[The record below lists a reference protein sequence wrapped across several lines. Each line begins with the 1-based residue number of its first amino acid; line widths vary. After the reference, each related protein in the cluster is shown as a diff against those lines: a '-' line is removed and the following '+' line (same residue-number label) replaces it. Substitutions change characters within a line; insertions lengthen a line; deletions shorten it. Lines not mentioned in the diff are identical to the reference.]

1 MSTFTLPQ
9 TGNVNVYY
17 DSLPTGVAVPSNTLH
32 LYQLNNPGGGV
43 DAYTKAQSDAKY
55 MKYDN
60 GGVTQFVNGPMNIA
74 TETIT
79 PQIHLDGTKDTIITA
94 AASTT
99 DRTQTI
105 PATDSNT
112 EFIMANPTTAQT
124 IQKTITTPQKIV
136 TGTGLDIY
144 GSTAL
149 TGRHTKIVQN
159 LSDTANAAPTISII
173 GVTDAGASSCEF
185 ILSHPSHAQTVNGT
199 LTTTTMNTS
208 VLNVGNVTVNGFV
221 SNITNGILMQPVT
234 LNPNG
239 VANIRFNTTNGTQ
252 IGSIYTTVNG
262 ELRMACQ
269 GIDAT
274 GYTSTSFNGTAITCR
289 PANTSDCTP
298 IKILNAA
305 GTKIGALTQNADNTT
320 IETTRFKLLN
330 DASPITTFGTSITG
344 ATDSLPRDSA
354 VKNYVDTQLAT
365 IVTESDIV
373 TDFYG
378 TLTNTQVPGALAN
391 ITYMGKHLLPYTQV
405 DLAHGNYILQL
416 HDPTQNNYC
425 VQKFAWKTDFY
436 LFSNNNWTSYVY
448 RINKADK
455 VLLELDLDWMT
466 CTDTYTAPTP
476 GRKRRIITKEAGTT
490 STNIA
495 DDGNTYF
502 YTNTTLPYCQFD
514 QTIVTD
520 SYTDIIVK
528 TTCPAATGKISVEL
542 KIKILFF

>member
-9 TGNVNVYY
+9 SGNVNVYY
-17 DSLPTGVAVPSNTLH
+17 DSLPTGVAVPANTLH

-43 DAYTKAQSDAKY
+43 DAYTKTQTDAKY
-55 MKYDN
+55 VKYDN
-60 GGVTQFVNGPMNIA
+60 GGATQFINGPLNIA

-79 PQIHLDGTKDTIITA
+79 PQVHLDSPTKDTIITA
-94 AASTT
+94 TPSTT
-99 DRTQTI
+99 DRTHTI
-105 PATDSNT
+105 PATDTNT
-112 EFIMANPTTAQT
+112 QFIMANPTTEQT
-124 IQKTITTPQKIV
+124 IQKKITTPQSIV
-136 TGTGLDIY
+136 TGTGIDIY
-144 GSTAL
+144 GTTAL

-159 LSDTANAAPTISII
+159 LNDTANAAPTVSII
-173 GVTDAGASSCEF
+173 GVTDAGATTCEF
-185 ILSHPSHAQTVNGT
+185 ILSHPSHPQTINGT
-199 LTTTTMNTS
+199 LASNNIISGT
-208 VLNVGNVTVNGFV
+208 VTVNGYV
-221 SNITNGILMQPVT
+221 SNVTNGITMQPT
-234 LNPNG
+234 NTFPNG
-239 VANIRFNTTNGTQ
+239 VANIRFNHMNGVQ
-252 IGSIYTTVNG
+252 IGSIYTTTNG

-305 GTKIGALTQNADNTT
+305 GTKIGALSQNADNTT

-330 DASPITTFGTSITG
+330 DASPITTFGTTITG

-391 ITYMGKHLLPYTQV
+391 ITYMGKHLLPFTQV

-425 VQKFAWKTDFY
+425 VQKIAWKTDFY
-436 LFSNNNWTSYVY
+436 LYSNNNWTSYVY

-455 VLLELDLDWMT
+455 VLLELDLDWIT
-466 CTDTYTAPTP
+466 CTDTYVAPTL
-476 GRKRRIITKEAGTT
+476 GRKRRVITKAAGTT
-490 STNIA
+490 STNIY
-495 DDGNTYF
+495 DDGNGYF

-520 SYTDIIVK
+520 TYTDIIVK
-528 TTCPAATGKISVEL
+528 TTCPSASGKISVEL